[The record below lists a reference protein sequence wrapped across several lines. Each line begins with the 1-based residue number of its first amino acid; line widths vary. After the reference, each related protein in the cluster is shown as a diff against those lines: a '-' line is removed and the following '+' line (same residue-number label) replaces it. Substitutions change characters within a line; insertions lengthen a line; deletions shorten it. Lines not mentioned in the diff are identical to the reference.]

1 MLKGQMLEPVQP
13 MIHGMINFIDGLNVA
28 QRVSLYWILMK
39 DFDMFLILLIQQ
51 VEISDYYY
59 GKLKLNIMKKSFK
72 VLLIDMTLSMMIA
85 I

>member
-59 GKLKLNIMKKSFK
+59 GKLKLNIMKK
-72 VLLIDMTLSMMIA
+72 
-85 I
+85 